1 MKATT
6 ELNKA
11 RANKLHSDAINR
23 MIVNHE
29 DELDIL
35 NDEVDRYKRV
45 ALNLVAT
52 IVLLVIIGGYA
63 YYLKGT
69 TPVPIA
75 CEQEK
80 SKPSKKGKDSYVIEE
95 YTLRK

>member
-29 DELDIL
+29 DELDGL
-35 NDEVDRYKRV
+35 HDEVERYKRI

-63 YYLKGT
+63 IYYEHTKCKGSDKVEMIDLRA
-69 TPVPIA
+69 PDKGNAYVLR
-75 CEQEK
+75 
-80 SKPSKKGKDSYVIEE
+80 KGK
-95 YTLRK
+95 

>member
-29 DELDIL
+29 DELEAL
-35 NDEVDRYKRV
+35 HDEVERYKRI

-63 YYLKGT
+63 IYYEHTKCKGSDKVEMIDLRAPDKGNAYVLK
-69 TPVPIA
+69 
-75 CEQEK
+75 
-80 SKPSKKGKDSYVIEE
+80 
-95 YTLRK
+95 RNR

>member
-1 MKATT
+1 MKVQA

-29 DELDIL
+29 DELDGL
-35 NDEVDRYKRV
+35 HDEAEKFKRI
-45 ALNLVAT
+45 ALTLVAT

-63 YYLKGT
+63 IYYEHTKCKGSDKVEMINLKDN
-69 TPVPIA
+69 A
-75 CEQEK
+75 
-80 SKPSKKGKDSYVIEE
+80 YV
-95 YTLRK
+95 LRRNK

>member
-23 MIVNHE
+23 MIVSHE
-29 DELDIL
+29 DELDGL
-35 NDEVDRYKRV
+35 HDEVERYKRI

-52 IVLLVIIGGYA
+52 IVLLCIFGGYA
-63 YYLKGT
+63 IYYEHTKCKGSDKVEMIDLRAPDKGNAYVLK
-69 TPVPIA
+69 
-75 CEQEK
+75 
-80 SKPSKKGKDSYVIEE
+80 
-95 YTLRK
+95 RNR